1 MGIYSRVHGMR
12 DPKMLGGESLV
23 EIQIIMLVK
32 QTVFKILKVDCRKTF
47 DFHFFLKHYLW
58 APKEQA
64 KTVSRTF
71 PFLRLPRQGLLR
83 HQHNTNA

>member
-1 MGIYSRVHGMR
+1 MYIHTLWGANSIGYIHSYSRVHGMR

-47 DFHFFLKHYLW
+47 DSYFF
-58 APKEQA
+58 
-64 KTVSRTF
+64 
-71 PFLRLPRQGLLR
+71 
-83 HQHNTNA
+83 